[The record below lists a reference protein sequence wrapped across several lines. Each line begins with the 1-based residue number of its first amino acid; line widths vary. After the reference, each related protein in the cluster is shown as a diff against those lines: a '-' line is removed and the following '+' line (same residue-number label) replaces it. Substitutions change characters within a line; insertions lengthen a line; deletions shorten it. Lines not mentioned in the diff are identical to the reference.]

1 MVNRFPKFIHNWKKR
16 WCLARKKWWCWATQT
31 GRRALSLREDSRDG
45 IHLEK
50 PSWKPIK
57 IGYVWLSKTQIC
69 MGFGP
74 PNSETQKKS
83 FTRFSISTTHPR
95 TAATL
100 HSPPHPRRTPC
111 ASQQLASLC
120 PGSCEDLPSTPRV
133 MLRWWRQPRLRF
145 IVLYRVDLMIA

>member
-74 PNSETQKKS
+74 PNSETQKKKFHPIFDFNNS
-83 FTRFSISTTHPR
+83 PTNCRHAPLTTPPSAHPVR
-95 TAATL
+95 IAATGVTL
-100 HSPPHPRRTPC
+100 SRKLRGFAINTSSY
-111 ASQQLASLC
+111 AALMT
-120 PGSCEDLPSTPRV
+120 STPV
-133 MLRWWRQPRLRF
+133 AIYSAL
-145 IVLYRVDLMIA
+145 